1 MAAGEPAAMPDPREV
16 IDLLERRELSEHL
29 LTKVKNTA
37 LTTRAALE
45 KEFERIGL
53 TPPQFLALARIDE
66 EEDISSAE
74 LARRSYVT
82 PQAMMTIVARLAAA
96 KLVRRVPAATGGRSL
111 ALRLTPEG
119 RRMLE
124 RGRVHAVAIERY
136 LLETLGAPAYSVLL
150 TSLDRIIEALGD
162 SVITTRSTP
171 WQSYV
176 AQVEPEEP
184 IR

>member
-1 MAAGEPAAMPDPREV
+1 
-16 IDLLERRELSEHL
+16 
-29 LTKVKNTA
+29 
-37 LTTRAALE
+37 
-45 KEFERIGL
+45 
-53 TPPQFLALARIDE
+53 
-66 EEDISSAE
+66 
-74 LARRSYVT
+74 
-82 PQAMMTIVARLAAA
+82 MMTIVARLAAA
-96 KLVRRVPAATGGRSL
+96 EARAPRSGGDRGPFARSPAD
-111 ALRLTPEG
+111 PEG